1 MAPPPARRNRSWYWL
16 LIVPTVAPLLTPLY
30 NRTTP
35 VLWGI
40 PFFYW
45 YQLGCAV
52 LAIVVIAV
60 VHLATRPRR
69 ETSVAT
75 SYGMSNGT
83 SYGIR
88 GGMPR

>member
-30 NRTTP
+30 NRITP
-35 VLWGI
+35 VLWGM

-69 ETSVAT
+69 ATSVAMPN
-75 SYGMSNGT
+75 GMPSGT
-83 SYGIR
+83 ANGIR

>member
-35 VLWGI
+35 VLWGM

-69 ETSVAT
+69 ATSVTMPNRMA
-75 SYGMSNGT
+75 N
-83 SYGIR
+83 GIR
-88 GGMPR
+88 GGIPR